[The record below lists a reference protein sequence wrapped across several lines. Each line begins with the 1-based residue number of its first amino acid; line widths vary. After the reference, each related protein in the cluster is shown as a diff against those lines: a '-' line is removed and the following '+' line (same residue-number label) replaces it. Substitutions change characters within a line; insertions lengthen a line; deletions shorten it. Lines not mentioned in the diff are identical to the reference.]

1 MSPWQGFSDSIKSE
15 FPPDCCHRACCSSAQ
30 CSHPGSSHGGGC
42 YKENCP
48 SGWGA
53 APALLS
59 CVLATSCARR
69 LEVRKHWCAL
79 TKNGRE
85 WNQMVWNEQLPPTMA
100 DCWFCGY
107 IACVW
112 STRAQVWGKC
122 WIDTLRL
129 CNPAAHECAVTTW
142 LWLRDTAGT
151 HIPMFPCAGKW
162 SSYTLV
168 S

>member
-1 MSPWQGFSDSIKSE
+1 MSPWQGFSNSIKSE

-48 SGWGA
+48 SGRGA

-85 WNQMVWNEQLPPTMA
+85 WNQMVWNEQLPPKMA

-107 IACVW
+107 TACVW
-112 STRAQVWGKC
+112 STRAQVWVSAELMFSGC
-122 WIDTLRL
+122 ATLL
-129 CNPAAHECAVTTW
+129 HMSVQWQPGCGWETQQVHTSPCFLVLGSEAVT
-142 LWLRDTAGT
+142 
-151 HIPMFPCAGKW
+151 H
-162 SSYTLV
+162 
-168 S
+168 